1 MGNRKLKM
9 RKKKMGNFRYEH
21 KGKKYKI
28 QGGRDGGG
36 GRKGSQLKLKGQKSK
51 VNQKSAFIATG
62 TDCVTTM
69 AGLAQESFHQFS
81 VHCIFCCIAIFM
93 S

>member
-51 VNQKSAFIATG
+51 VNQKSAFVATG
-62 TDCVTTM
+62 TDCITTM
-69 AGLAQESFHQFS
+69 AGLEGKFS
-81 VHCIFCCIAIFM
+81 PIFI
-93 S
+93 SL